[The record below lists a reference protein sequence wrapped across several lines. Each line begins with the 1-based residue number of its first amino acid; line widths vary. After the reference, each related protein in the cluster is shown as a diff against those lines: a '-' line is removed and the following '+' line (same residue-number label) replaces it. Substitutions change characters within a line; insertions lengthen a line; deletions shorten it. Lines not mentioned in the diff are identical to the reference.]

1 MSENTSTA
9 LPIDAIRSSFTEAL
23 AEADVVVTAATGS
36 GKSTRLPV
44 WTAAAGYRV
53 LVIQPRRL
61 AATSL
66 AGFVAASLGE
76 SLGEGVGYAVRFD
89 QRYSHHDAI
98 VFVTPGM
105 ALQWF
110 SADGLGGFDAVVLDE
125 FHERRWDTDLLLA
138 LLRGRGRHRLVL
150 TSATLPGPDL
160 AYWLDAAHLEA
171 QGRAYPVTVA
181 YEAAEPRTMPSS
193 DRLAECVATAV
204 ERGEGLGDGHILVF
218 LPGRGEIRGV
228 AERLNTGTR
237 EVVELHA
244 SASASQQRRALQEGG
259 ARRVILA
266 TNVAE
271 TSLTVPGVDV
281 VIDSGLQRRTA
292 RRNGRTVLALA
303 CVSQANADQRKGRA
317 GRLAPGHC
325 IRLWGERAPL
335 DQASPPAIEREDLTE
350 LVLAAGVAG
359 QPVRGLDFPDPPPAS
374 SLTAAEQRLG
384 AIEAIDSE
392 GRATDRGARL
402 FQLPIDTWLAH
413 LIVAMPDTD
422 TAGMMADLAAAL
434 QPGAWV
440 TPARDAAE
448 RAALDDWLTPGCDAS
463 LRVAGLRLGA
473 LTGARVSE
481 AGRDEARR
489 LAARLRDAMALPL
502 MPSTFQAETMQRALE
517 AAAAALPEAV
527 FVRRHKRRHAM
538 GNGRTEVVI
547 GDASRLRGS
556 DEAALVF
563 DDHSVPGKGTR
574 DTVTIAT
581 CLARLSMAALVAS
594 GVASPRLSQPAWDGA
609 RLTAQRVYDYAGRT
623 IGEPE
628 TIEPDGSALRWAA
641 AACIL
646 DDALCAPA
654 GTRLRDDLDAWS
666 LYVALNGLDEAVPE
680 ALDWLTGRLA
690 ELGVETSEDLAL
702 IEPTD
707 LRFPGIPEWERER
720 FDRTYPRWVS
730 LTDLEMAVHYDVR
743 RRTVTVEK
751 RAGRRRRDPQR
762 WELPAWSGWRVM
774 FQSASR
780 AVELR

>member
-1 MSENTSTA
+1 MSENTSTG
-9 LPIDAIRSSFTEAL
+9 LPVDAIRSPFEDAL
-23 AEADVVVTAATGS
+23 AASDVVVTAATGS

-44 WTAAAGYRV
+44 WAAATGYRV

-76 SLGEGVGYAVRFD
+76 SLGEGIGYAVRFD
-89 QRYSHHDAI
+89 QRYSPGDRI

-110 SADGLGGFDAVVLDE
+110 TADGLCGFDAVVLDE

-138 LLRGRGRHRLVL
+138 LLRGRAHHRLVL

-160 AYWLDAAHLEA
+160 AHWLDALHLEA
-171 QGRAYPVTVA
+171 EGRAYPVTVE
-181 YEAAEPRTMPSS
+181 YQSGEPRTMPSS
-193 DRLAECVATAV
+193 DKLAERVSSAV
-204 ERGEGLGDGHILVF
+204 ERGEAVGQGHILVF

-228 AERLNTGTR
+228 AERLDTAGR

-244 SASASQQRRALQEGG
+244 SASASQQRRALEEGG
-259 ARRVILA
+259 SRRVILA

-303 CVSQANADQRKGRA
+303 PVSQANADQRKGRA

-335 DQASPPAIEREDLTE
+335 DRSSPPEIAREELTE

-359 QPVRGLDFPDPPPAS
+359 QPVRGLNFPDPPPSA
-374 SLTAAEQRLG
+374 SLTAAEERLVAIG
-384 AIEAIDSE
+384 AIDNQ
-392 GRATDRGARL
+392 GYATDRGARL

-413 LIVAMPDTD
+413 LIVAMPDAD

-434 QPGAWV
+434 QPGAWI
-440 TPARDAAE
+440 TPARDQAE
-448 RAALDDWLTPGCDAS
+448 RAALDEWLNPGCDAS
-463 LRVAGLRLGA
+463 LRVAGLRLGEFS
-473 LTGARVSE
+473 GARVSRS
-481 AGRDEARR
+481 GLDEARR
-489 LAARLRDAMALPL
+489 LADRLRAAMGLTGT
-502 MPSTFQAETMQRALE
+502 PSTFDAGTMQRALE

-538 GNGRTEVVI
+538 GNGVGEVVI
-547 GDASRLRGS
+547 GEASRLRDA
-556 DEAALVF
+556 DEAALVL

-581 CLARLSMAALVAS
+581 CLARLSMSALVAS
-594 GVASPRLSQPAWDGA
+594 GVATERLSSPAWDGE
-609 RLTAQRVYDYAGRT
+609 RLTAQRVHDYAGRT

-628 TIEPDGSALRWAA
+628 IVEPEGTALRHAA
-641 AACIL
+641 AECIL
-646 DDALCAPA
+646 DNGLCAPA
-654 GTRLRDDLDAWS
+654 GTRLRDDLEAWA
-666 LYVALNGLDEAVPE
+666 LYVALNGLDDTIPE
-680 ALDWLTGRLA
+680 ALDWLAGRLA
-690 ELGVETSEDLAL
+690 ELGVATSEDLAL

-707 LRFPGIPEWERER
+707 LQFRGIPEWERER
-720 FDRTYPRWVS
+720 FDRYYPRWVS
-730 LTDLEMAVHYDVR
+730 LTDLELAVHYDVR

-780 AVELR
+780 VVEVR